1 MPSTREKENKKIG
14 EEILDLLSKPTV
26 KEKSLAERFRSVGGE
41 LLLFKNQNN
50 NYIKKIHYIF
60 FNFLG
65 AQVKEFCTY
74 GTKDECRRVWMS
86 DSESSAD
93 KWTCHR
99 LHFRKII
106 QSHTDESLGD
116 CSFLNTCFHMET
128 CKYVISISIK
138 IRL

>member
-1 MPSTREKENKKIG
+1 MTF
-14 EEILDLLSKPTV
+14 V
-26 KEKSLAERFRSVGGE
+26 
-41 LLLFKNQNN
+41 
-50 NYIKKIHYIF
+50 
-60 FNFLG
+60 G

-74 GTKDECRRVWMS
+74 GTKDECRRVWI
-86 DSESSAD
+86 SESEGCAE

-128 CKYVISISIK
+128 CKYVTILTHCKMFISIFMVY
-138 IRL
+138 RLLTSRFTTRWTRRLKSRVTLNPLCSVRLR

>member
-1 MPSTREKENKKIG
+1 MG

-26 KEKSLAERFRSVGGE
+26 KEKSLAERFRSQGGQFWF
-41 LLLFKNQNN
+41 LNQ
-50 NYIKKIHYIF
+50 IVFTFRVHFILWI
-60 FNFLG
+60 FLG

-86 DSESSAD
+86 EYESSAD

-128 CKYVISISIK
+128 CKYVISLLFK
-138 IRL
+138 IHFFPVC